1 MEDQKNVVKLE
12 DKRLEQVVG
21 GLVEKDEKTKEKK
34 ERDIKPTNEKE
45 KGHEKDPGKNTPYK

>member
-21 GLVEKDEKTKEKK
+21 GLVEKDEKKRKR
-34 ERDIKPTNEKE
+34 ERILARRKCNE
-45 KGHEKDPGKNTPYK
+45 